1 VSTRNLL
8 LGMAMTHHFDGHS
21 LRRRIAWLFLLN
33 DPGVVNSFRQQAEVD
48 RLGYVTGYGLSMM
61 TSWLCSTL
69 LGLQTASLFVA
80 LDLGAVKFAGPL
92 VIATMMMLFF
102 KGAKTPP
109 TPWIVSGIAPRSGR
123 YAAMLEQQ
131 TVLAAIAMMALIVY
145 LTRITGYFIGLQL
158 RHFMAILAPAVRQG
172 SPSEMVAMACVILI
186 MWRSNNVV
194 LATGVGMA
202 VLLFGGPWLD
212 AP

>member
-1 VSTRNLL
+1 
-8 LGMAMTHHFDGHS
+8 
-21 LRRRIAWLFLLN
+21 
-33 DPGVVNSFRQQAEVD
+33 
-48 RLGYVTGYGLSMM
+48 
-61 TSWLCSTL
+61 
-69 LGLQTASLFVA
+69 
-80 LDLGAVKFAGPL
+80 
-92 VIATMMMLFF
+92 
-102 KGAKTPP
+102 
-109 TPWIVSGIAPRSGR
+109 
-123 YAAMLEQQ
+123 MLEQQ

-158 RHFMAILAPAVRQG
+158 RHIRGIQPVLEALPGCAFMAILAPAVRQG

-212 AP
+212 AL